1 MLMMDVI
8 MIMLMIIE
16 LHLQETEPL
25 SGASHIV
32 SWIDRYKSILL
43 IDSLFN
49 TLINSKIDVF

>member
-1 MLMMDVI
+1 MMLMMDVI
-8 MIMLMIIE
+8 ILMIIE

-49 TLINSKIDVF
+49 TLINSKINVF